1 MNGTDS
7 HNEEGSL
14 HSHTSGLVG
23 SQLTGR
29 AARLLLPP
37 IHCGVPLVI
46 QGYVARASR
55 SFPEAP
61 SKGASSRHLVGHAE
75 GTYQLEHVDMM
86 KVLRIDQRSRCD
98 EFISKARCFLST
110 TSKLSAP
117 SMYSVGLPIGKS
129 QHLVNTGEHR
139 IVW

>member
-14 HSHTSGLVG
+14 HSHTGGLVG

-29 AARLLLPP
+29 AARLLLPA

-61 SKGASSRHLVGHAE
+61 SKGVSGRHLVGYAE
-75 GTYQLEHVDMM
+75 G
-86 KVLRIDQRSRCD
+86 KVHIKQNMW
-98 EFISKARCFLST
+98 I
-110 TSKLSAP
+110 
-117 SMYSVGLPIGKS
+117 
-129 QHLVNTGEHR
+129 
-139 IVW
+139 